1 MEIRAYVGAEVWEFA
16 GLFFLKNSKHKFDIN
31 GIGLYRDNGLLYSKM
46 LTSRKQIKYVK
57 QFYQLLKA
65 WRISLEANCIGKSV
79 NYLDITLHLQ
89 KNQFIST
96 QNLVALKLFSIN
108 SLHQSK
114 LDYLTFSS
122 MLKFSM
128 KHLKTV
134 ITP

>member
-1 MEIRAYVGAEVWEFA
+1 MAIRAYVGAEVWEFA
-16 GLFFLKNSKHKFDIN
+16 GLFLLKNSKHKFNIN

-128 KHLKTV
+128 KHLKIV

>member
-16 GLFFLKNSKHKFDIN
+16 GLFLLKNSKQKFDIN

>member
-1 MEIRAYVGAEVWEFA
+1 MAIRAYVGAEVWEFA
-16 GLFFLKNSKHKFDIN
+16 GLFLLKNSKQKFDIN
-31 GIGLYRDNGLLYSKM
+31 GIGLYRDNGLFYSKM

>member
-1 MEIRAYVGAEVWEFA
+1 M
-16 GLFFLKNSKHKFDIN
+16 N